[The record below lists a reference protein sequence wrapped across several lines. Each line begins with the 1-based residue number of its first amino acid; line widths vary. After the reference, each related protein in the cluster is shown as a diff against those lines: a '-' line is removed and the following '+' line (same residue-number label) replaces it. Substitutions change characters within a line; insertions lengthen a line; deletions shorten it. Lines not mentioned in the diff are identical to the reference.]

1 MYEYLCGFQFDEN
14 GDLFLA
20 PVPDS
25 RLNYAQGKISTYQG
39 TYEIKWEYQSSATLQ
54 FTVTVPFQA
63 KLPVRLPDGS
73 CHITSAG
80 ISRFYV
86 RLQK

>member
-14 GDLFLA
+14 GELFLA

-39 TYEIKWEYQSSATLQ
+39 TYEIKWEYLPPTTLQ
-54 FTVTVPFQA
+54 FTVTVPFQT

-73 CHITSAG
+73 CHIASAE
-80 ISRFYV
+80 INQFYV